1 MVKQHAG
8 LGACSDAKAAGVSHL
23 IKWHSG
29 PCSQWE
35 PRETP
40 ATVMV
45 NPPWGLRLLND
56 AEEEDLPEGN
66 RWFAG
71 DILTSVCG
79 CQMLISV
86 SNLQLFS

>member
-1 MVKQHAG
+1 MATEGTV
-8 LGACSDAKAAGVSHL
+8 ACRDAKAAGVSHL

-29 PCSQWE
+29 PCSQWK

-40 ATVMV
+40 STVVV

-56 AEEEDLPEGN
+56 AEEEEEEPAEAN

-71 DILTSVCG
+71 DPLHTCL
-79 CQMLISV
+79 C
-86 SNLQLFS
+86 